1 MPHAGHGGGGGDGGQ
16 GTEGGLYTCTWGGWG
31 TRNGGWTVN
40 LHMGGDGGQG
50 TEGGLYTCTWGG
62 GRGMEGGLYTC
73 TWLGADCGCDV
84 SLACSELVCA
94 CWVAVAS
101 MAAILCGGGALIMFN
116 GVIYTS
122 CMTCP
127 YLLLT
132 KDVVQG

>member
-1 MPHAGHGGGGGDGGQ
+1 MPHAGHGGGRWGTRDGGWTLHLHMGGMGGEERRVDCKPAHGGDGGQ
-16 GTEGGLYTCTWGGWG
+16 GT
-31 TRNGGWTVN
+31 
-40 LHMGGDGGQG
+40 
-50 TEGGLYTCTWGG
+50 
-62 GRGMEGGLYTC
+62 EGGLYTC

-101 MAAILCGGGALIMFN
+101 MAAILCGDGNESEDTCDCGGGALIMFN